1 MVTVI
6 NGDIINSR
14 KLINQELWIKILK
27 EILNEY
33 GKTPKN
39 WEIFRGDSF
48 QLELNNPEE
57 ALLVALR
64 IKALI
69 RSIEVVK
76 DKSRITPIDVRI
88 AIGIGEKD
96 YDANRI
102 SESNGSAF
110 VNAGE
115 KFETLKKEK
124 ITLAVQSP
132 FPRFDAEMN
141 LYLKLALIQMDS
153 WSISS
158 AELFT
163 TIVNHPEK
171 IQTEIGAILG
181 IEQSSVSGRF
191 KRASIDEILALEQMY
206 RTKLKELLP

>member
-14 KLINQELWIKILK
+14 KLINQELWLK
-27 EILNEY
+27 TLKKMLNEY

-48 QLELNNPEE
+48 QLELKNPEE
-57 ALLVALR
+57 ALFVALR

-69 RSIEVVK
+69 KSTEIVK
-76 DKSRITPIDVRI
+76 GNTRTTPIDVRI

-96 YDANRI
+96 YDAKRV

-110 VNAGE
+110 INAGE
-115 KFETLKKEK
+115 KFKTLKKEK
-124 ITLAVQSP
+124 TTLAIQSP

-163 TIVNHPEK
+163 TILNHPDK
-171 IQTEIGAILG
+171 IQTEIGTILG

-191 KRASIDEILALEQMY
+191 KRASVEEILAIEQMY
-206 RTKLKELLP
+206 RTKLKEIMP